1 MAEELYDLMF
11 CGEIV
16 KGFELAQVKK
26 NLQQLFRISEAQ
38 VDVLFSGKDV
48 PLKKGLDADMANKYR
63 VAMKKAGALVNVR
76 QAQTQTVEAAP
87 APKAPAA
94 EQKPDS
100 SAPSSNA
107 PADFGTELG
116 AQPIKAASA
125 RTPIDA
131 PDFHVAE
138 VGANILEENER
149 QKEAAVPVD
158 TSHLG
163 VAEMSGN
170 LMRDDELER
179 LPVLEIDVPEFDLA
193 PPGSDVLNPDERRK
207 HDAVEVDTSQLSLAE
222 TGARI
227 GPERAQAATPPKVD
241 HIKLAD

>member
-11 CGEIV
+11 RGEII
-16 KGFELAQVKK
+16 KGFELPQVKK

-38 VDVLFSGKDV
+38 VSVLFSGKDV
-48 PLKKGLDADMANKYR
+48 PLKKRLDADMANKYR
-63 VAMKKAGALVNVR
+63 VAMKKAGAIVNVR
-76 QAQTQTVEAAP
+76 QAQTQHPETAQTPVVEQKTDNKKSTP
-87 APKAPAA
+87 APNAAA
-94 EQKPDS
+94 E
-100 SAPSSNA
+100 
-107 PADFGTELG
+107 FGTELG
-116 AQPIKAASA
+116 AQPTKAASA
-125 RTPIDA
+125 RVPIDA

-138 VGANILEENER
+138 VGANILEKDER
-149 QKEAAVPVD
+149 HNQAVVPVD
-158 TSHLG
+158 TSHLD

-193 PPGSDVLNPDERRK
+193 PPGSDVLNPDERREHK
-207 HDAVEVDTSQLSLAE
+207 APEVDTSQLTLAE

-227 GPERAQAATPPKVD
+227 GPESAEAPPPPKVD